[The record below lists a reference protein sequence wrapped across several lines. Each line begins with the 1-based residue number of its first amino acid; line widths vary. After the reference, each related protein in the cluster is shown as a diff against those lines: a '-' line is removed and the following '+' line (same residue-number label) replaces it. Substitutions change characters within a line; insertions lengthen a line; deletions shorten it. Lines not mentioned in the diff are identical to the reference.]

1 ATRHPDA
8 SRRPIFRGLLIRES
22 LLCDTI
28 PPPTAELVALAGEV
42 GERTSDPRC
51 AGCHRLIDPI
61 GAALA
66 AWDDENDAPPA
77 ELISHPELEG
87 THASVPELLAAV
99 AQREAFAECFA
110 RQWLSFLLE
119 VPIASIDPG
128 WALEL
133 ASEVRRGASLQEVLA
148 LSLEGL
154 QQ

>member
-1 ATRHPDA
+1 ALADVGNGPELLPWPEESARRGVLGQELFAAATRHPDA

-87 THASVPELLAAV
+87 TYASVPELLAAV
-99 AQREAFAECFA
+99 AQSEAFAECFA
-110 RQWLSFLLE
+110 
-119 VPIASIDPG
+119 
-128 WALEL
+128 
-133 ASEVRRGASLQEVLA
+133 
-148 LSLEGL
+148 
-154 QQ
+154 